1 MSGSGGG
8 EWGEFLTEKFFEK
21 ISIDGITVLEILM
34 AL

>member
-1 MSGSGGG
+1 MEVEGVSGR
-8 EWGEFLTEKFFEK
+8 EFLTEKFFEK